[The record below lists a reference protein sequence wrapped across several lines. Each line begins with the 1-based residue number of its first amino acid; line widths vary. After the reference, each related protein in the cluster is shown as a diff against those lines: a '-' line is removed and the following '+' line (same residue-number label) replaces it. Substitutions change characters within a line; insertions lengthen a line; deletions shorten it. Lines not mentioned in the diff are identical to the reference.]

1 MNKTPKV
8 EPIKVE
14 EYTVK
19 QSKYEVCGKLPIRS
33 VILGPSGS
41 GKTVLLQNMILD
53 IYRDCFSRIFIFSPS
68 IEVDMTWRPVKEY
81 IEKHM
86 KVKHTAEEPIYF
98 DHYDPDALANILDTQ
113 HKITNFMK
121 KRGDKKLFQILII
134 VDDFADDPSFT
145 RQSKLLHALYT
156 RGRHNMI
163 STITATQK
171 FSAIHPIIRVN
182 ATELFVYRLR
192 NYKDLETFIEEV
204 SAVYDKKTLME
215 LYNVATDEPFGFL
228 YIKLTAKNKDDM
240 FYKNFDHRLVINEE

>member
-1 MNKTPKV
+1 MTTPKV
-8 EPIKVE
+8 EPIKVQE
-14 EYTVK
+14 VSVK

-53 IYRDCFSRIFIFSPS
+53 IYRDCFSRIFVFSPS
-68 IEVDMTWRPVKEY
+68 IEVDATWRPVKDY

-86 KVKHTAEEPIYF
+86 KVKHTAEEPIFF
-98 DHYDPDALANILDTQ
+98 DHYNPDALANILDTQ
-113 HKITNFMK
+113 HKITNFLK

-163 STITATQK
+163 SSITATQK
-171 FSAIHPIIRVN
+171 FRVN
-182 ATELFVYRLR
+182 ATELYVYRVR
-192 NYKDLETFIEEV
+192 NTKDLETFGEEV
-204 SAVYDKKTLME
+204 SAVYDTKTLLA
-215 LYNVATDEPFGFL
+215 LYNAATEEPFSFL
-228 YIKLTAKNKDDM
+228 YVKLTSKSKDDM
-240 FYKNFDHRLVINEE
+240 FYKRFDHKLSIVEGEE